1 MNTHRRLC
9 WLSYPLAHLVIW
21 CVALQRFFIL
31 SEEACVPA
39 YLAFLCMCSHKD
51 MSSKQY
57 AHKTGYY
64 IYIYICIYIY
74 EAYMYLHTHTH
85 VCNTTRALIVFGVCV
100 PYITSCTLR
109 DKESTMAFQS
119 THGVNGP
126 GRNQGKGVGSKR
138 EPKHAMVA
146 PRGHRPCAC

>member
-1 MNTHRRLC
+1 MPILQGETMNTHRRLC

-39 YLAFLCMCSHKD
+39 YLAFLC
-51 MSSKQY
+51 
-57 AHKTGYY
+57 
-64 IYIYICIYIY
+64 IYIYTRSIHVFTY
-74 EAYMYLHTHTH
+74 THTH

>member
-1 MNTHRRLC
+1 MPILQGETMNTHRRLC

-74 EAYMYLHTHTH
+74 TRSIHVFTYTHTCMQH
-85 VCNTTRALIVFGVCV
+85 D
-100 PYITSCTLR
+100 SCTYSLR
-109 DKESTMAFQS
+109 GMRPLHHKLHVE
-119 THGVNGP
+119 
-126 GRNQGKGVGSKR
+126 RQGIDDGLPVHARCKR
-138 EPKHAMVA
+138 SW
-146 PRGHRPCAC
+146 